1 MAVSHLVS
9 KILLGE
15 LDALSL
21 ALESVALECGL
32 VLREL
37 LEQEEQQLVVVAS
50 ERQVARERLQTTD

>member
-21 ALESVALECGL
+21 ALESVALECEL

-37 LEQEEQQLVVVAS
+37 FEQEEQQLVVVAS